1 MHGEAEA
8 RKATKE
14 ARQAVIKAC
23 ADLREAEMF
32 LDAFKSRERSV
43 VGGAAARVASAADI
57 ANTHQSNLREQ
68 VQPSKVLPIDSA
80 HEAYAESKLLEAAL
94 ALQQTA
100 LILGSPHIRCWFD
113 EALLARAQSDMLQI
127 QDVVLVKLRR
137 LNTHA
142 LKCLQAPEE
151 RGERGGAE

>member
-1 MHGEAEA
+1 MILCGEEGCTTTRIEA
-8 RKATKE
+8 LNTDE
-14 ARQAVIKAC
+14 PLI
-23 ADLREAEMF
+23 RE
-32 LDAFKSRERSV
+32 D
-43 VGGAAARVASAADI
+43 
-57 ANTHQSNLREQ
+57 
-68 VQPSKVLPIDSA
+68 VQPCKVLRVDGD
-80 HEAYAESKLLEAAL
+80 HEAYAESKLLEAAA

-113 EALLARAQSDMLQI
+113 EALLARTQSDVLQI
-127 QDVVLVKLRR
+127 QDAVLVKWRR

>member
-1 MHGEAEA
+1 MILCGEGGCTTTRVEA
-8 RKATKE
+8 LNTDE
-14 ARQAVIKAC
+14 PLI
-23 ADLREAEMF
+23 REDM
-32 LDAFKSRERSV
+32 
-43 VGGAAARVASAADI
+43 
-57 ANTHQSNLREQ
+57 
-68 VQPSKVLPIDSA
+68 QPCKVLRVDSD
-80 HEAYAESKLLEAAL
+80 HEAYAESKLLEAAA

-127 QDVVLVKLRR
+127 QDAVLVKWRR

-142 LKCLQAPEE
+142 LECLQAPEK